1 MYQRRASKLS
11 VEQALSLQQAISHIR
26 QSFELKDILETTVV
40 KVQLCL
46 GVDRVMLYQF
56 HADASGEVVAET
68 IRDGCLPPL
77 LGLNFPADDIP
88 RWAREL
94 YLKAHQRTIVNVQRQ
109 QIGFSPLFCPD
120 SGDPLEAEDIQFRP
134 IDPCH
139 INYLTAMGV
148 QASLVVPILHYNRQ
162 QHGVEPQLWGLL
174 IAHHA
179 QPHAFDLEAL
189 RLVQQVADQA
199 ALSIAQAT
207 LLAQAQHQARREAA
221 LNKITGLLHTLPEIQ
236 LYAAL
241 EETVQLLQGVGGRLY
256 LKTAHHTLAQ
266 IYTVGQQPQLPAGDL
281 LEQQPLWQATFGSA
295 ADSAA
300 RDDCCWAISDLAQQQ
315 SLAPLAAVFKP
326 QQLCG
331 LLVVPL
337 RSPQGRLGYLSVFR
351 CETVTETWWAGKFDP
366 ARQQQRPRQ
375 SFAAWRE
382 LRQGQVRSWQPYDLE
397 AAAALQQQFSL
408 ALQHHSLYEQ
418 VQTLNSSLERQV
430 QQRTAE
436 LQQSLE
442 SAHALR
448 QITNQIRSTLDYPV
462 VLQTIVHQVRSLLN
476 TDRVLIYK
484 FDRNYQGH
492 VIVEEVLEGW
502 RPLLHE
508 VYDDICFPLEYV
520 RQYRDQGRIGIVD
533 NVAQSDLHACHISFL
548 KSIQVKAN
556 LAVPIRIGPK
566 LWGLLIAHAC
576 QAPRPW
582 QASEVEL
589 LQQLADQAAIAI
601 QQARLYEQTRTTA
614 ESAMKQAVRLQQTLQ
629 ELKHTQTQLIQTEK
643 MSSLGQLVAGVAH
656 EINNPINFIQGNLP
670 HAQAYISDL
679 LTLVQHYQQGY
690 PYTEAAV
697 QQLVA
702 AIDLDF
708 IVEDLPKVLASMKL
722 GTERIH
728 QIVLILRNFSRLDE
742 TAMKP
747 VDIHQGLDSTLLLL
761 QHRLQPQAERAA
773 IKLVKQYGTVPLV
786 ECYPSQLNQVFMNVI
801 NNAIDAIAGGSG
813 AGEITLKTRRTG
825 PNWIEIAVQDTG
837 PGVPTAIQDK
847 LFDPFFT
854 TKPVGE
860 GTGLGLSISY
870 QIIEKHGGKLLCRS
884 SAGQGTTF
892 KIQIPICQRAQAA
905 D

>member
-11 VEQALSLQQAISHIR
+11 VEQALSLQQAISQIR
-26 QSFELKDILETTVV
+26 QSLELKDILETTVV

-68 IRDGCLPPL
+68 IRDRCLPPL

-148 QASLVVPILHYNRQ
+148 QASLVVPILHYSRQ
-162 QHGVEPQLWGLL
+162 QQGVEPQLWGLL

-179 QPHAFDLEAL
+179 QPHAFDLAAL

-199 ALSIAQAT
+199 ALAIAQAT
-207 LLAQAQHQARREAA
+207 LLAQAQQQARREAA

-241 EETVQLLQGVGGRLY
+241 EETVQLLQGSGGRLY
-256 LKTAHHTLAQ
+256 LKTAHHDLAQ
-266 IYTVGQQPQLPAGDL
+266 IYTVGQQPRLPAGEL
-281 LEQQPLWQATFGSA
+281 LEQQPLWQATFDPL
-295 ADSAA
+295 ADGE
-300 RDDCCWAISDLAQQQ
+300 RYWAMSDLGQQRP
-315 SLAPLAAVFKP
+315 LAPLAAAFTS
-326 QQLCG
+326 QQLRG
-331 LLVVPL
+331 LLVLPL
-337 RSPQGRLGYLSVFR
+337 GAPQGQLGYLSIFR
-351 CETVTETWWAGKFDP
+351 REIVSETWWAGEFNP
-366 ARQQQRPRQ
+366 AQQQQRPRQ

-382 LRQGQVRSWQPYDLE
+382 LRQGQVRSWQPCDLE

-442 SAHALR
+442 SAHVLR

-492 VIVEEVLEGW
+492 VIVEAVLEGW

-520 RQYRDQGRIGIVD
+520 RQYRDQGRIGMVA
-533 NVAQSDLHACHISFL
+533 NVAQSDLDACHISFL
-548 KSIQVKAN
+548 NSIQVKAN

-582 QASEVEL
+582 QTSEVAL
-589 LQQLADQAAIAI
+589 VQQLADQAAIAI

-614 ESAMKQAVRLQQTLQ
+614 ESAMRQAVRLQQTLQ
-629 ELKHTQTQLIQTEK
+629 ELKQTQAQLIQTEK

-670 HAQAYISDL
+670 HAQAYITDL
-679 LTLVQHYQQGY
+679 LTLVQYYQQGR
-690 PYTEAAV
+690 PYSEAAV

-747 VDIHQGLDSTLLLL
+747 VDIHEGLDSTLLLL
-761 QHRLQPQAERAA
+761 QHRLQAQPGQSE
-773 IKLVKQYGTVPLV
+773 IKLVKQYGKIPPV
-786 ECYPSQLNQVFMNVI
+786 ECYSSQLNQVFMNVI
-801 NNAIDAIAGGSG
+801 SNAIDAIAAEPG
-813 AGEITLKTRRTG
+813 AGEITLITQQIDS
-825 PNWIEIAVQDTG
+825 NWIEIAVQDTG
-837 PGVPTAIQDK
+837 PGVPAAIQAK

-860 GTGLGLSISY
+860 GTGLGLALSY

-884 SAGQGTTF
+884 AAGQGTTF
-892 KIQIPICQRAQAA
+892 KIQIPIRQRAQAA
-905 D
+905 G